1 MNLFE
6 EFDYHDLVGQLDSKI
21 TIDKYV
27 SKMGEDSEIITIAFT
42 IKGEK
47 AADDLTNWF
56 ERGYNWILDAQ
67 VSDGEISRNKHIVFI
82 EINRRSTA
90 PEKIIDLLK
99 DLGTLTDYKLTD
111 WTVTIDDEDYDANV
125 DTLKQVM
132 TLSPHEYRK
141 QHEEDLNEMRS
152 LAGVAAVTIY
162 DNKKDQLLKNYIAK
176 AGL

>member
-6 EFDYHDLVGQLDSKI
+6 EFDYHDLVGQLDPNI

-27 SKMGEDSEIITIAFT
+27 SKMGEDSEIITIGFI

-47 AADDLTNWF
+47 AAEDLTNWF

-67 VSDGEISRNKHIVFI
+67 VSDGEISRNKHVVFI

-90 PEKIIDLLK
+90 PDKIIDLLK
-99 DLGTLTDYKLTD
+99 DLETLTDYKLTD
-111 WTVTIDDEDYDANV
+111 WTVTIDDEDYDA
-125 DTLKQVM
+125 DIEILKKVM

-141 QHEEDLNEMRS
+141 QHEEDLNEMRN
-152 LAGVAAVTIY
+152 LAGVDTITIY